1 MLNKII
7 NRKLREKMF
16 HVKHQGEDM
25 KKNKVIAV
33 FLSTLL
39 MISSTACA
47 STQVNSQNTNKKTAV
62 QTIPKANNNLSE
74 KQVLEKI
81 KQSVEKVSSVTAKYD
96 IKVSE
101 IDSNNKEKS
110 QVAKI
115 DILSKIIYS
124 GKDKNNFPQVQQMYD
139 ESTSEMKGKTE
150 TSKSYVNLK
159 TNKAYFDSDG
169 KGLKE
174 YKGTQLKTETE
185 SNYSKV
191 VEMLL
196 FTKTA
201 AHLVSNE
208 NGHLTMTENKD
219 TYDFSFKGKNG
230 DLFYALDGLFGI
242 GIDTQHLEKIDIDL
256 TYKISKKD
264 FSLVEVIHKAVQDS
278 DNKKYSSVGKFTI
291 TSINDIKQIKEAEGL
306 K

>member
-1 MLNKII
+1 
-7 NRKLREKMF
+7 MF

-25 KKNKVIAV
+25 KKNKVAAI

-47 STQVNSQNTNKKTAV
+47 STQVNSQNSSKNTAV
-62 QTIPKANNNLSE
+62 QTIFKENNNLSE

-101 IDSNNKEKS
+101 VDSNIKEKK

-139 ESTSEMKGKTE
+139 ESTSIINGKTD
-150 TSKSYVNLK
+150 TTKSYVNLK
-159 TNKAYFDSDG
+159 TNKAYYDSNG

-174 YKGTQLKTETE
+174 YKGTQLKTET
-185 SNYSKV
+185 
-191 VEMLL
+191 
-196 FTKTA
+196 
-201 AHLVSNE
+201 
-208 NGHLTMTENKD
+208 
-219 TYDFSFKGKNG
+219 
-230 DLFYALDGLFGI
+230 
-242 GIDTQHLEKIDIDL
+242 
-256 TYKISKKD
+256 
-264 FSLVEVIHKAVQDS
+264 
-278 DNKKYSSVGKFTI
+278 
-291 TSINDIKQIKEAEGL
+291 
-306 K
+306 

>member
-1 MLNKII
+1 
-7 NRKLREKMF
+7 MF

-25 KKNKVIAV
+25 KKNKVAAI

-47 STQVNSQNTNKKTAV
+47 STQVNSQNSSKNTAV
-62 QTIPKANNNLSE
+62 QTIPKENNNLSE

-81 KQSVEKVSSVTAKYD
+81 KQSVEKVSSVTAKYN

-101 IDSNNKEKS
+101 VDSNIKEKK

-139 ESTSEMKGKTE
+139 ESTSIINGKTN
-150 TSKSYVNLK
+150 TTKSYVNLK
-159 TNKAYFDSDG
+159 TNKSYYDSDG

-201 AHLVSNE
+201 AHLVSN
-208 NGHLTMTENKD
+208 ENKD

-264 FSLVEVIHKAVQDS
+264 FSLVEVTHKAVQDS
-278 DNKKYSSVGKFTI
+278 DNKKYSSTGKFTI

>member
-1 MLNKII
+1 
-7 NRKLREKMF
+7 MF

-25 KKNKVIAV
+25 KKNKVLAV

-39 MISSTACA
+39 MISTTACA
-47 STQVNSQNTNKKTAV
+47 STQVDSQGNNNKAAV

-101 IDSNNKEKS
+101 VDSDNKEKA

-115 DILSKIIYS
+115 DLISKIIYS

-139 ESTSEMKGKTE
+139 ESTSTMKGKTE
-150 TSKSYVNLK
+150 TTKSYVNLK
-159 TNKAYFDSDG
+159 TNKAYYDDNG

-201 AHLVSNE
+201 PHLISNK
-208 NGHLTMTENKD
+208 NGNLTMTENKE
-219 TYDFSFKGKNG
+219 TYDFTFKGKNG

-242 GIDTQHLEKIDIDL
+242 GINIQKLEDVEVDL

-264 FSLVEVIHKAVQDS
+264 FSLLEVTHKAVQTS
-278 DNKKYSSVGKFTI
+278 DNKKYNSIGKFTV
-291 TSINDIKQIKEAEGL
+291 TSINDIKEIKEAEGL

>member
-1 MLNKII
+1 M
-7 NRKLREKMF
+7 
-16 HVKHQGEDM
+16 
-25 KKNKVIAV
+25 
-33 FLSTLL
+33 
-39 MISSTACA
+39 
-47 STQVNSQNTNKKTAV
+47 
-62 QTIPKANNNLSE
+62 
-74 KQVLEKI
+74 
-81 KQSVEKVSSVTAKYD
+81 
-96 IKVSE
+96 
-101 IDSNNKEKS
+101 
-110 QVAKI
+110 
-115 DILSKIIYS
+115 
-124 GKDKNNFPQVQQMYD
+124 QQMYD
-139 ESTSEMKGKTE
+139 ESTSIINGKTD
-150 TSKSYVNLK
+150 TTKSYVNLK
-159 TNKAYFDSDG
+159 TNKAYYDSDG

-264 FSLVEVIHKAVQDS
+264 FSLVEVTHKAVQDS
-278 DNKKYSSVGKFTI
+278 DNKKYSSTGKFTI

>member
-1 MLNKII
+1 
-7 NRKLREKMF
+7 
-16 HVKHQGEDM
+16 
-25 KKNKVIAV
+25 
-33 FLSTLL
+33 
-39 MISSTACA
+39 MISTTACA
-47 STQVNSQNTNKKTAV
+47 STQVDSQGSNKKIAE

-101 IDSNNKEKS
+101 VDSNNKEKT

-115 DILSKIIYS
+115 DLLSKIIYS
-124 GKDKNNFPQVQQMYD
+124 GKDKNSFPMVQQMYD
-139 ESTSEMKGKTE
+139 ESISTMQGKTE
-150 TSKSYVNLK
+150 TTKSYVNLK
-159 TNKAYFDSDG
+159 TNKAYYDEDG

-185 SNYSKV
+185 SNYVKV

-201 AHLVSNE
+201 SHLVSNKD
-208 NGHLTMTENKD
+208 GSLTMTENKE
-219 TYDFSFKGKNG
+219 TYDFTFKGKNG
-230 DLFYALDGLFGI
+230 ELFYALDGLFGI
-242 GIDTQHLEKIDIDL
+242 GINIQKLDEVEVDL

-264 FSLVEVIHKAVQDS
+264 FSLVEVTHKAIQSS
-278 DNKKYSSVGKFTI
+278 DNKKYSSIGKFTL
-291 TSINDIKQIKEAEGL
+291 TSINDIKQIKEVEGL